1 MVVVGAF
8 ARVEVDDVDA
18 TRCRLAA
25 LDGVTTFDL
34 DRPEKVGVLIE
45 ADDLDDAHARLTTQV
60 QRVEGVMGV
69 WPVYVSNEDD
79 PNLQQDGPPQSA

>member
-1 MVVVGAF
+1 MVIVGAF
-8 ARVEVDDVDA
+8 ARVETTDVEG
-18 TRCRLAA
+18 TRRRLAA
-25 LDGVTTFDL
+25 LDGVSTFDL

-69 WPVYVSNEDD
+69 WPVYVNNEDD
-79 PNLQQDGPPQSA
+79 PDLQQDRRPRSA